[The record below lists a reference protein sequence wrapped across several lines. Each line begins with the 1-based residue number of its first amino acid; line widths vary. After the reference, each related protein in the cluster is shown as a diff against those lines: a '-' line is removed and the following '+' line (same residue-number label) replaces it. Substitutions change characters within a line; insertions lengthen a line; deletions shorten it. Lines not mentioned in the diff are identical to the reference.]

1 MNILRNIY
9 YDPSTGFQSKKKLY
23 EAAKEKGIT
32 KQQVDYFL
40 NNQEVYQLQKN
51 QKYQN
56 IIFQSLPSIQMRF
69 YKLIC

>member
-23 EAAKEKGIT
+23 EVAKEKGIT

-40 NNQEVYQLQKN
+40 NSQEVYQLHKK

-56 IIFQSLPSIQMRF
+56 ITILSYLNFQMRCS
-69 YKLIC
+69 KLIY